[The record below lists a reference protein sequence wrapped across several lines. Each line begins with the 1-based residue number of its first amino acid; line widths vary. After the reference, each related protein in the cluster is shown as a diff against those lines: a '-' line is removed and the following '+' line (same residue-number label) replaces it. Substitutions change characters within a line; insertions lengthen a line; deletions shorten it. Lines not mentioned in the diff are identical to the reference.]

1 MLKCLKYEWYKLL
14 SQKIF
19 SVLIII
25 CMVLSV
31 PLLGYEAKKQTDIG
45 ADIGVTQAEY
55 DSYLEEIKD
64 VASRQ
69 GSVSIFR
76 NSEDTFSSRNIIKT
90 ADDMAK
96 MSDVKI
102 KSDNSAVNLFFDF
115 GYAVEIIILI
125 ISVVSVYIIFFKEKE
140 DGLYSLI
147 KTMPNGNTNT
157 YFGKICVLFGVSFF
171 VQLLFSVLS
180 LFVIMKFGGFGD
192 LGRSVQSVSAFMS
205 CGIKCSVFEMMLLIF
220 ILRVVGTFLVSLV
233 FSVIALKVKNPVLFI
248 FVNLC
253 IIGLSILCTFI
264 PYQSALSFFKYV
276 NLVCIFAPVRYISS
290 YKNLD
295 IFGYPVNLVL
305 IMAVV
310 IFAAVVLLTV
320 IGMTTFKKKELVSK
334 KIKFKLPKIRFN
346 SMNSCKSVFLF
357 EMYKTGF
364 TNKAVLILL
373 IFAVVLSVK
382 VASTEYYRSP
392 EDYYYSNYIEIL
404 QGELTQEK
412 IDYIEKEKQKI
423 EESERAAEVL
433 NNQYD
438 SGEIN
443 YIDYQNGLKENEF
456 SENRKSAFARILNQ
470 YEYIKENPN
479 AHFVYEAGF
488 KKLFNIGEANKY
500 FGLVNFISMIL
511 LIVICSAFTVP
522 LEYKSGM
529 ARILNCTVKGT
540 KITRRNKR
548 LSAVLYAF
556 MFSLV
561 SCLGNLLVIYKNY
574 GVNNISSP
582 LCSIQELHMFANI
595 PIIGGLIIKFTCICL
610 LGIAMSIFTIYISE
624 KVTKRYLQ

>member
-1 MLKCLKYEWYKLL
+1 MLKCLKYEWYKLF

-19 SVLIII
+19 SALIII
-25 CMVLSV
+25 CMVLSF

-45 ADIGVTQAEY
+45 AGIGVTQAEY
-55 DSYLEEIKD
+55 DEYLQDIQNTAK
-64 VASRQ
+64 RQ

-76 NSEDTFSSRNIIKT
+76 NDEDTFSSRNIIKT
-90 ADDMAK
+90 ADEMAK
-96 MSDVKI
+96 MSDVEI
-102 KSDNSAVNLFFDF
+102 KSDNSGVQLFFNR
-115 GYAVEIIILI
+115 GYAEIIVLL
-125 ISVVSVYIIFFKEKE
+125 ISVLSVYIIFFKEKE

-157 YFGKICVLFGVSFF
+157 YFSKICVLLGVNLI

-180 LFVIMKFGGFGD
+180 LLLILKFGGFGD
-192 LGRSVQSVSAFMS
+192 LGRSVQSVSTFMT
-205 CGIKCSVFEMMLLIF
+205 CGIKCCVFEMMLLIF
-220 ILRVVGTFLVSLV
+220 VLRVIGTFTVSLV

-248 FVNLC
+248 FVDLS
-253 IIGLSILCTFI
+253 ITALSILCTFI

-276 NLVCIFAPVRYISS
+276 NLVCVFDPARYISA

-295 IFGYPVNLVL
+295 IFGYPVNLFFV
-305 IMAVV
+305 IAVI

-320 IGMTTFKKKELVSK
+320 TGMTIFKKKELVSK
-334 KIKFKLPKIRFN
+334 KIKIKNPIKNFN
-346 SMNSCKSVFLF
+346 LMNNCKSVFLF

-373 IFAVVLSVK
+373 IFAVILSIK
-382 VASTEYYRSP
+382 VVNTDYYRSP

-404 QGELTQEK
+404 NGELTQEK
-412 IDYIEKEKQKI
+412 IDYIETEKKKI
-423 EESERAAEVL
+423 EEAERAAEVI

-456 SENRKSAFARILNQ
+456 SENRKSAFGRILNQ

-479 AHFVYEAGF
+479 AHFVYEIGY
-488 KKLFNIGEANKY
+488 KKLFNIGEENKS
-500 FGLVNFISMIL
+500 FGLVNFISLLL
-511 LIVICSAFTVP
+511 LITICSAFTVP

-540 KITRRNKR
+540 KVTRRHKR
-548 LSAVLYAF
+548 LSSVLYAV
-556 MFSLV
+556 MFSFV
-561 SCLGNLLVIYKNY
+561 SCSGNLLVIYKNY
-574 GVNNISSP
+574 GLDNISSP
-582 LCSIQELHMFANI
+582 LCSIQELHSFPNI
-595 PIIGGLIIKFTCICL
+595 SIFGGLIVKFTCVCL
-610 LGIAMSIFTIYISE
+610 FGIAISMLTVFVSE
-624 KVTKRYLQ
+624 KIMKRYLQ